1 MELILKKGKKK
12 TKYTIPTQW
21 NELTLGRYMRLMKVL
36 KSDEKIHEIEKIVR
50 ILNCLTDVPKRQFYG
65 LDMPSINKLSDHL
78 SKFLNTEAE
87 QTLTTFI
94 NVNDIEYGFHPKLV
108 DMTLGEFVDL
118 ETYMK
123 DINENL
129 HLIMSVLYRPVIAK
143 EEDGTYAI
151 EDYEPNEEVA
161 NLFKKELTLK
171 EFNGAS
177 VFFYDL
183 ERELS
188 IHSLKSL
195 IKKKKMRNQT
205 KEVVK

>member
-1 MELILKKGKKK
+1 MAREQIQVIVPTDWKDITIAEYQRYLQLAKTRRKTKDDEIIAMFCKVDKELIKKVKLKDKKVLVDKINKFVNSKNERELEKRIKFKGK
-12 TKYTIPTQW
+12 Q
-21 NELTLGRYMRLMKVL
+21 
-36 KSDEKIHEIEKIVR
+36 
-50 ILNCLTDVPKRQFYG
+50 YG
-65 LDMPSINKLSDHL
+65 FLPNL
-78 SKFLNTEAE
+78 SKI
-87 QTLTTFI
+87 TT
-94 NVNDIEYGFHPKLV
+94 
-108 DMTLGEFVDL
+108 GEFVDI
-118 ETYMK
+118 EEYGK
-123 DINENL
+123 DINANL
-129 HLIMSVLYRPVIAK
+129 HRIMSVLYRPVIAK